1 MRALMTMLLLV
12 QLAGA
17 AHADDLYQRGRR
29 KQRAGIALVVIGSAL
44 IVAGSG
50 LLLTSIV
57 TTEAPPPTPHP
68 LSLFAEIGLGLF
80 VPGVALQPVG
90 LPLEIS
96 GATDVDRWRASKTA
110 SLTEVRF

>member
-17 AHADDLYQRGRR
+17 ARADDLYQRGRR
-29 KQRAGIALVVIGSAL
+29 KQRAGIALV
-44 IVAGSG
+44 
-50 LLLTSIV
+50 
-57 TTEAPPPTPHP
+57 APPPTPHP
-68 LSLFAEIGLGLF
+68 LGLFAEIGLGLF

-96 GATDVDRWRASKTA
+96 GAADVDRWRAAKAA